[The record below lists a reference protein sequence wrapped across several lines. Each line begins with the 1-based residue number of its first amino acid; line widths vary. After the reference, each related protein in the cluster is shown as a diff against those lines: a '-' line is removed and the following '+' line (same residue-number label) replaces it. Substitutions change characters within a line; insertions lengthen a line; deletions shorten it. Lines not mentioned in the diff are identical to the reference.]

1 MRKNAFV
8 AMDHIAALNEFRKH
22 SIQSG
27 LLVRVEGD
35 MWTWK
40 NQLPIHHQTLQGI
53 YVRYQKKANGYASAH
68 YARKKREEVLKSKEI
83 EEAVNL
89 LKSNGFEVF
98 APYKGLYKK
107 L

>member
-1 MRKNAFV
+1 
-8 AMDHIAALNEFRKH
+8 
-22 SIQSG
+22 
-27 LLVRVEGD
+27 

-40 NQLPIHHQTLQGI
+40 NRLPIHHQTLQSI
-53 YVRYQKKANGYASAH
+53 YLRYQKKANGYVNTY
-68 YARKKREEVLKSKEI
+68 YARKKREEMLKSKEI

>member
-1 MRKNAFV
+1 MG
-8 AMDHIAALNEFRKH
+8 M
-22 SIQSG
+22 Q
-27 LLVRVEGD
+27 
-35 MWTWK
+35 
-40 NQLPIHHQTLQGI
+40 
-53 YVRYQKKANGYASAH
+53 
-68 YARKKREEVLKSKEI
+68 VLKSKEI